1 MRAQKGITLI
11 GMLMVSAIVVFV
23 ALIGFK
29 LLPSY
34 IEYFT
39 IKRVIGDIQGEARGG
54 TVRDVQKAF
63 NRRAVIDN
71 INSVKAE
78 DLEIEKKGD
87 GGFDVHAL
95 YTVRV
100 PLFSNVNAC
109 IDFDVNNGK

>member
-23 ALIGFK
+23 ALVGFK

-34 IEYFT
+34 IEFFT
-39 IKRVIGDIQGEARGG
+39 IKRVLQDIHGETRGG
-54 TVRDVQKAF
+54 SVRDVQKAF
-63 NRRAVIDN
+63 DRRAVIDN
-71 INSVKAE
+71 ISSVKGE
-78 DLEIEKKGD
+78 DLEVEKKGD

-100 PLFSNVNAC
+100 PLFGNVNAC